1 MIAALHAL
9 DYHVQ
14 RTDDETRIMLLGHVL
29 ARTPNTDDVDGD
41 VERAARV
48 MALQQICCAAD
59 VLGLAGE
66 A

>member
-1 MIAALHAL
+1 MIALLQSL

-14 RTDDETRIMLLGHVL
+14 RTASETRLVTEGAIL
-29 ARTPNTDDVDGD
+29 ARVANTDDVDGD
-41 VERAARV
+41 VERAACA
-48 MALQQICCAAD
+48 MATWQMCCAAD